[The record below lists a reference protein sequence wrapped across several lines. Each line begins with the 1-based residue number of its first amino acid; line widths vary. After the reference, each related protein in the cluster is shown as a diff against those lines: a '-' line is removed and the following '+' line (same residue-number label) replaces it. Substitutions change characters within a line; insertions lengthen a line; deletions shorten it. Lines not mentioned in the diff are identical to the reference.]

1 MNMLN
6 LLKLLFEFL
15 YVGLLSFGG
24 GYATIPLIENRII
37 SAHQWINLSEF
48 VDMITISQM
57 TPGPLT
63 VNVSTFVGYNFA
75 GVMGSITA
83 TLGSAI
89 PGVLLTL
96 FMIKQYDKHQN
107 SKIWNTILK
116 SLRISAAALIA
127 IATVQ
132 IVRLV
137 FVEAFSNSIVQ
148 IFFTAVLLLITVK
161 KKLDPLVVL
170 FISAIFGL
178 IFF

>member
-1 MNMLN
+1 MIELF
-6 LLKLLFEFL
+6 KLFYEFI
-15 YVGLLSFGG
+15 YVGVLSFGG
-24 GYATIPLIENRII
+24 GYATIPLIETRII
-37 SAHQWINLSEF
+37 STHHWIGFKEF

-63 VNVSTFVGYNFA
+63 VNISTFVGYTFK
-75 GVMGSITA
+75 GIPGSVIA

-96 FMIKQYDKHQN
+96 FLIKQNDKYTN
-107 SKIWNTILK
+107 SKVWQIILK

-127 IATVQ
+127 IATVH

-137 FVEAFSNSIVQ
+137 FVDTFSASMIQ
-148 IFFTAVLLLITVK
+148 FIFTAILFMVTVK

-170 FISAIFGL
+170 SISAIFGL
-178 IFF
+178 VFL